1 MAPPLYSA
9 EPGTSGSVLGS
20 EGGIDWLPMETLDAA
35 AQAEHDEAIALFREA
50 LVFGHRELHRRF
62 EAGDTIESLVR
73 GRAALVDEVLTRVW
87 HRIFQDCELPIGLI
101 AVGGYGRG
109 ELHPCSDIDIMIL
122 LPDGCSAREKQ
133 EPISKMITTLWD
145 VGLEVGHSI
154 RTVRD
159 CEREALSDVT
169 VVTALMESRWLAGA
183 ADHFARMQEAIS
195 PARMWPSAVF
205 FEAKVKE
212 QAQRHARYHDTAYN
226 LEPNVKG
233 SPGGLRDIQTVAW
246 VTQRHFNTYTLDQ
259 LADQGFLTP
268 EEYAALLSGQRFLW
282 RIRFALHLASGRRED
297 RLLFDLQTRLAQMF
311 GYEDASYTLAVEQFM
326 QRYYR
331 TVKELSRLN
340 DMLLQ
345 MLREAIIDGGSKRT
359 PTPINERFEICREY
373 VQVRHDG
380 VFAQEPSALL
390 EVFLILQQHHQ
401 LRGLS
406 AGTIRLVR
414 RHLHLI
420 DEEFRQ
426 NPRHHRMFVQLLRAP
441 DGVTRELRR
450 MNALGVLGRYIPAFG
465 RVVGRMQF
473 DLFHTYTV
481 DEHTL
486 FVLRNLRRLALSRFD
501 EEFPDVSEI
510 MQALPKPEIA
520 YLGALFHDI
529 AKGRGGD
536 HSELGAVDAEAFCL
550 ELGLPRYDARLVAWL
565 VRHHLLLSVTA
576 QKKDISDPEVLHEFA
591 SVVGDET
598 HLDYLY
604 VLTVADVRGT
614 NPKLWNS
621 WKASL
626 FRELHKSTRRALR
639 RGLEN
644 PIDREELIEQT
655 REAAREQLLEG
666 GLEPAAIE
674 AVWDRF
680 TDEYF
685 LRHSPQEV
693 VWHSNLLAPLTMDGG
708 ESLIAVARE
717 PKRGGTGVLIYQPY
731 SPANFARSTAVFAE
745 LGLNVLEA
753 RLTVVANEASLD
765 TYVVL
770 DEGGKTLADASR
782 VRELEQRLREVMSRD
797 DLEPAVTRK
806 TPRRVRM
813 FSTRTRIE
821 FATDTRAGHT
831 VMELVAP
838 DRPRLLFDAGSAL
851 RAARVQL
858 HTAKIST
865 IGERAEDVFIL
876 TDETGA
882 PLTQAACEQLKE
894 LLLSELHENDDVRHQ
909 PRNLSA

>member
-1 MAPPLYSA
+1 MAPLYSA
-9 EPGTSGSVLGS
+9 EPGLAASTLAG
-20 EGGIDWLPMETLDAA
+20 EGTVTWLPRDTLNRAA
-35 AQAEHDEAIALFREA
+35 GAKHQEAIALFREA
-50 LVFGHRELHRRF
+50 LEFGHSELNRRF
-62 EAGDTIESLVR
+62 EAGDSIESLVR

-87 HRIFQDCELPIGLI
+87 QRVFESCEMPIALI

-109 ELHPCSDIDIMIL
+109 ELHPCSDIDIMLL
-122 LPDGCSAREKQ
+122 LPDGASPKDKQ
-133 EPISKMITTLWD
+133 DPISQMITTLWD
-145 VGLEVGHSI
+145 IGLEVGHSI

-159 CEREALSDVT
+159 CEREARCDVT
-169 VVTALMESRWLAGA
+169 VLTALMESRWLAGSSE
-183 ADHFARMQEAIS
+183 HFARMQEAIS
-195 PARMWPSAVF
+195 PARMWPSAGF
-205 FEAKVKE
+205 FEAKTEE

-246 VTQRHFNTYTLDQ
+246 VTQRHFNTHTLDQ

-268 EEYAALLSGQRFLW
+268 DEYQALLSGQRFLW

-297 RLLFDLQTRLAQMF
+297 RLLFDLQTRLAKMF

-345 MLREAIIDGGSKRT
+345 MLREAIIDAGADQA
-359 PTPINERFEICREY
+359 PTPINERFEIHRDY
-373 VQVRHDG
+373 VRVRHEG

-390 EVFLILQQHHQ
+390 EMFLIMQQHYH
-401 LRGLS
+401 LRGIS
-406 AGTIRLVR
+406 ASTIRSVR
-414 RHLHLI
+414 KHLHLI

-441 DGVTRELRR
+441 EGVTRELRR

-501 EEFPDVSEI
+501 AEFPDVSEI

-626 FRELHKSTRRALR
+626 FRELHQATRRALR

-644 PIDREELIEQT
+644 PIDREELIDQT
-655 REAAREQLLEG
+655 QAAAREQLLEG
-666 GLEPAAIE
+666 GLEPAAIDS
-674 AVWDRF
+674 VWNRF

-693 VWHSNLLAPLTMDGG
+693 IWHSNRLAPLAMDGA

-753 RLTVVANEASLD
+753 RLTVVANQASLD

-770 DEGGKTLADASR
+770 DESGKTLDDAGR
-782 VRELEQRLREVMSRD
+782 VSELEQRLREAMARD
-797 DLEPAVTRK
+797 GLEPAVSRK
-806 TPRRVRM
+806 TPRRVRL

-821 FATDTRAGHT
+821 FAIDARAGHT

-838 DRPRLLFDAGSAL
+838 DRPRLLFDAGTAL
-851 RAARVQL
+851 REARVQL

-876 TDETGA
+876 TDEAGA
-882 PLTQAACEQLKE
+882 PLTDAACAQLKE
-894 LLLSELHENDDVRHQ
+894 LLLSALHEPDDAQQRA
-909 PRNLSA
+909 RGTGA